1 MPLRLY
7 NSMSRRLET
16 FEPLQAPD
24 VSFYKCGMTVYGP
37 AHLGHAK
44 SAIAFDVMVRW
55 LRLSGYNVRYLQ
67 NITDVGHLTD
77 DGDDGEDKIV
87 KEARRRGLH
96 PMAIVETFMRS
107 WLDDMDSLHM
117 LRPDIMPRAAGHIPE
132 QIELIET
139 LVRKGHAYVVD
150 GSVYFDVSTFPNYG
164 KLSGRT
170 VDEQE
175 AGARVEVRGEKR
187 RPADFALWK
196 RAAPDHIM
204 QWKSPWGLG
213 FPGWHAECSAMAM
226 LYLGETIDI
235 HGGGLDNQ
243 FPHHEC
249 EIAQSESA
257 TGKPFV
263 RYWLHN
269 NMCTI
274 NGQKMAKS
282 LGNGVTIRDILTTD
296 RPLLDREGRLLV
308 ERRFDAAVVRH
319 FILTSHYRQTQDFS
333 NESLLAAESGNHKL
347 RDIARELA
355 AAARGSAGI
364 ARGEAGIVPAAL
376 PRAAAPAIQTAID
389 DLARSYTAAMDDD
402 FNTASALAALFEFS
416 RHARAWLNDGV
427 GREDAAAAAAAFT
440 RYASDGLGLYW
451 CGSNGGAASSKQDDL
466 IRMFTEMRQ
475 EARKSKNFALS
486 DQIRDRLL
494 ALGVELRDGPQGTTW
509 SVR

>member
-1 MPLRLY
+1 MALRLY
-7 NSMSRRLET
+7 NSMSRQLEA
-16 FEPLQAPD
+16 FEPLKAPD
-24 VSFYKCGMTVYGP
+24 VSFYKCGVTVYGP
-37 AHLGHAK
+37 AHLGHGK

-77 DGDDGEDKIV
+77 DADDGEDKIV

-107 WLDDMDSLHM
+107 WLDDMDSLFM

-132 QIELIET
+132 QLELIET

-150 GSVYFDVSTFPNYG
+150 GSVYFDVSTFPDYG

-170 VDEQE
+170 VEEQA
-175 AGARVEVRGEKR
+175 AGARVEVRSEKR
-187 RPADFALWK
+187 HPADFALWK
-196 RAAPDHIM
+196 RAEPGHIM

-249 EIAQSESA
+249 EIAQSEAA

-308 ERRFDAAVVRH
+308 ERRFDPAVVRH

-347 RDIARELA
+347 RDLTRELSA
-355 AAARGSAGI
+355 AAQAGPSRGAVSA
-364 ARGEAGIVPAAL
+364 AV
-376 PRAAAPAIQTAID
+376 QTVID
-389 DLARSYTAAMDDD
+389 DLTKDFTAAMDDD
-402 FNTASALAALFEFS
+402 FNTASAIASLFEFA
-416 RHARAWLNDGV
+416 RHARQWLTDGLP
-427 GREDAAAAAAAFT
+427 REDAAAAAAAFT

-451 CGSNGGAASSKQDDL
+451 PTAGGASASKQDDL
-466 IRMFTEMRQ
+466 IRMLAEMRQ
-475 EARKSKNFALS
+475 EARKAKNFALS

-494 ALGVELRDGPQGTTW
+494 ALGIELRDGPQGTTW
-509 SVR
+509 SVK